1 MVRSERSAN
10 QSRQTVTTT
19 TRTKFPE
26 EEDERERERDA
37 RVLHKRLKSL
47 KQGNISYARK
57 HTLTRQNEALKQKST
72 LKEETKEERT
82 RTEESCGSL
91 KRNLLA

>member
-19 TRTKFPE
+19 TMTKFPE
-26 EEDERERERDA
+26 DAEEIERERERDA

-47 KQGNISYARK
+47 KQGNSLYARK
-57 HTLTRQNEALKQKST
+57 HTLTRQNEALKRKA
-72 LKEETKEERT
+72 R
-82 RTEESCGSL
+82 
-91 KRNLLA
+91 